1 MATLQKIRN
10 KAGLLAII
18 IGLALFAF
26 IIGDF
31 LNSGSS
37 LFKQSQR
44 KIAKVGDY
52 ALDYEDY
59 EARISE
65 MEEVYKIQTGQS
77 SLDEATSSQ
86 IRESVFQNIVREQL
100 LDKQAEQL
108 GVTVSGKELFA
119 LINGANV
126 HPMIQQLPIFTNPQ
140 TGQFDRSLMMN
151 FLQTIQAEDLSAYP
165 AEAQEQIQQL
175 KKYWLFWENSLKYN
189 RLEEKINILL
199 SKAVQANSLDAK
211 ANFDERT
218 KSVHILYT
226 AVPYTSLS
234 DESFKASDSDI
245 KKRYNANKERFAQEP
260 FRSAKY
266 VLVNINP
273 SAEDHQAVEKK
284 IFELEPDFVNTTDYA
299 NFVTQNSDDKYMD
312 CYLANSLFQGKV
324 KEFVSGGS
332 AYLAPVFDNGTFVMA
347 KAISRTVAPDSV
359 KAKQIVLSKE
369 ESTRADSLLNV
380 LNAGGDFNKLA
391 GQFNRSGGNPE
402 MGWFRE
408 MDAISMGVDFVRACF
423 SASLNKY
430 FIVKGKNSISIVQV
444 TDKTAPVSK
453 TKLALIA
460 LKVTPSSETY
470 STAYNKLNQL
480 LATNKDANAFFANAE
495 KNGYQ
500 VQDVPVVRKTD
511 LTFANI
517 PEMRQAV
524 RFVQTNDL
532 GVVSPILENQN
543 NQFLVVGVTAVN
555 DEPYLNLDFVKPVLA
570 KEIVDEYKAD
580 KIMNDIRS
588 LNASSLSAVAEKM
601 KSKVD
606 SAMFINFGLQSIQNI
621 GDEPALIAA
630 VTQAPAKKL
639 SGPVKGKNGVF
650 MFQVEGG
657 VQSSETFNLKQEA
670 SMINSMNVYRVIYQ
684 SFDALKK
691 AVGVQDNRI
700 KFY

>member
-44 KIAKVGDY
+44 KIATIGDHS
-52 ALDYEDY
+52 LDYEVY

-65 MEEVYKIQTGQS
+65 MEEVYKIQTGQT
-77 SLDEATSSQ
+77 SLDESTSSQ
-86 IRESVFQNIVREQL
+86 IRESVFQSIVRETL
-100 LDKQAEQL
+100 LDQQAAQL
-108 GVTVSGKELFA
+108 GISVSGKEIFA
-119 LINGANV
+119 MINGANV
-126 HPMIQQLPIFTNPQ
+126 HPMIQQLPIFVNPQ

-151 FLQTIQAEDLSAYP
+151 FLQTIQAEDLSSYP
-165 AEAQEQIQQL
+165 VEAQEQIQQL

-189 RLEEKINILL
+189 RLEEKINVLL

-211 ANFDERT
+211 ANFEERT
-218 KSVHILYT
+218 KNYNILYT
-226 AVPYTSLS
+226 AVPYTSVP

-245 KKRYNANKERFAQEP
+245 KKRYNASKERFAQEP

-266 VLVNINP
+266 VLVNVNP
-273 SAEDHQAVEKK
+273 STEDHQAVEKK
-284 IFELEPDFVNTTDYA
+284 IVELEAEFINTTDYT
-299 NFVTQNSDDKYMD
+299 NFVTQNSDEKYLD
-312 CYLANSLFQGKV
+312 CFLANSLFQGKV

-332 AYLAPVFDNGTFVMA
+332 TYMAPVFDNGAFVMA
-347 KAISRTVAPDSV
+347 KALARTVAPDSV
-359 KAKQIVLSKE
+359 KARQIVLSKD
-369 ESTRADSLLNV
+369 ESARADSLLNV
-380 LNAGGDFNKLA
+380 LKAGGDFNKLA
-391 GQFNRSGGNPE
+391 AQFNRSGRNPE

-408 MDAISMGVDFVRACF
+408 LDAISMGVDFVRACF
-423 SASLNKY
+423 SATLNNY

-444 TDKTAPVSK
+444 TDKTTPVFK
-453 TKLALIA
+453 TKLALIS
-460 LKVTPSSETY
+460 LKVTPGSQTY
-470 STAYNKLNQL
+470 SKTYNKLNQL
-480 LATNKDANAFFANAE
+480 LAANKDANAFFADAE

-500 VQDVPVVRKTD
+500 VLEVPVVRKTD

-517 PEMRQAV
+517 PQMRQAV
-524 RFVQTNDL
+524 RFVQTNEL
-532 GVVSPILENQN
+532 GKVSPILENQN

-555 DEPYLNLDFVKPVLA
+555 DEPYLNLDFVKPILA

-588 LNASSLSAVAEKM
+588 MNAVSLEAVAAKM
-601 KSKVD
+601 KTKVD
-606 SAMFINFGLQSIQNI
+606 SAMFINFGLQSIERI

-630 VTQAPAKKL
+630 VTQAPTKKL
-639 SGPVKGKNGVF
+639 SEPVKGKNGVYL
-650 MFQVEGG
+650 FQVDGSNKSNEI
-657 VQSSETFNLKQEA
+657 FNLKQEA

-684 SFDALKK
+684 SFDAVKK
-691 AVGVQDNRI
+691 AAGVQDNRI